1 MTSQGQAGRIKLV
14 TAMTIDLDSETE
26 KLLQRELQAG
36 QFSDAAALLSIAL
49 KQFLIAKEFGEAE
62 ARKLAVL
69 RAELAHADEQIE
81 RGEYTE
87 YADHRILAK
96 EIHERGSK
104 RLASERKTGA
114 R

>member
-1 MTSQGQAGRIKLV
+1 
-14 TAMTIDLDSETE
+14 MTIDLDSETQ

-36 QFSDAAALLSIAL
+36 QFSDAAALLSVAL

-69 RAELAHADEQIE
+69 RAELDHADGQIE

-87 YADHRILAK
+87 YDDHTTHAK
-96 EIHERGSK
+96 EIQERGLR
-104 RLASERKTGA
+104 RLSDQRKTGT